1 MCSTTRNL
9 TFVFSSWA
17 LLWGGGSPAISKLK
31 LEGTAETSRI
41 TFRPVQADVTH
52 THTHAH
58 TRTHTHTQRQTG
70 RTTRTLAVWH
80 HLYSLRLG
88 TQHRC

>member
-9 TFVFSSWA
+9 TFVCSSWA
-17 LLWGGGSPAISKLK
+17 LLGGGGSPAIPKLK

-52 THTHAH
+52 THTHTHTH
-58 TRTHTHTQRQTG
+58 TRTHTDTQTD
-70 RTTRTLAVWH
+70 W
-80 HLYSLRLG
+80 
-88 TQHRC
+88 